1 MTERALRLV
10 GAVGIGLLLAI
21 GFTPLP
27 NVVSYWMAPS
37 RALGPAEAIVVLGR
51 GGVTDRG
58 ELNGAS
64 LLGLMEGVDLYRRGL
79 APLLL
84 VSGSPSGAHGT
95 EVERRADVSR
105 ECGIPRQAVLTLT
118 SARTTHDEALG
129 ARAILGPLGVR
140 RVILVTDGQAMAR
153 AMALFERAGFDVIPS
168 YGTPVLEWG
177 GTPEARLGVMKRV
190 AIEAVARLYYR
201 LAGYL

>member
-1 MTERALRLV
+1 MVVRALQV
-10 GAVGIGLLLAI
+10 IGAVGIGLVLAV

-51 GGVTDRG
+51 GGVSDRG

-64 LLGLMEGVDLYRRGL
+64 LFGLMEGVELYRRGL

-84 VSGSPSGAHGT
+84 VSGSPAGARGS
-95 EVERRADVSR
+95 EAERRADVSR
-105 ECGIPRQAVLTLT
+105 ECGIPDQALLVMS

-129 ARAILGPLGVR
+129 ARAILGPRGVR
-140 RVILVTDGQAMAR
+140 RVILVTDGQAMGR

-168 YGTPVLEWG
+168 YGAPVLEWG
-177 GTPEARLGVMKRV
+177 GSPEARLGVMKRV
-190 AIEAVARLYYR
+190 VIEAAARFYYR

>member
-1 MTERALRLV
+1 MAVRALRLI
-10 GAVGIGLLLAI
+10 GAVGIGLLLAV

-37 RALGPAEAIVVLGR
+37 RALAPAGAIVVLGR
-51 GGVTDRG
+51 GGVNDRG

-64 LLGLMEGVDLYRRGL
+64 LFGLMEGVDLYRRGL
-79 APLLL
+79 APLLV
-84 VSGSPSGAHGT
+84 VSGSPFGVNGT
-95 EVERRADVSR
+95 EAERRADLSR
-105 ECGIPRQAVLTLT
+105 ECGIPGQAVLTMT

-129 ARAILGPLGVR
+129 ARAILGPRGVR
-140 RVILVTDGQAMAR
+140 RVILVTDGPAMGR

-168 YGTPVLEWG
+168 YGAPVLQWG
-177 GTPEARLGVMKRV
+177 GPPEARLGVMKRV
-190 AIEAVARLYYR
+190 ISEAVARLYYR

>member
-1 MTERALRLV
+1 MTVRALRV
-10 GAVGIGLLLAI
+10 IGAAGIGLLLAV

-37 RALGPAEAIVVLGR
+37 RALAPAGAIVVLGR
-51 GGVTDRG
+51 GGVSDRG

-64 LLGLMEGVDLYRRGL
+64 LFWLMEGVDLYRRGL
-79 APLLL
+79 APLLV
-84 VSGSPSGAHGT
+84 VSGSPFGAHGT
-95 EVERRADVSR
+95 EAERRADVSR
-105 ECGIPRQAVLTLT
+105 ECGIPGSAVLTLT

-129 ARAILGPLGVR
+129 ARAILDPRGVR
-140 RVILVTDGQAMAR
+140 RVILVTDGQAMGR

-168 YGTPVLEWG
+168 YGAPVLQWG

-190 AIEAVARLYYR
+190 VTEAVARLYYR

>member
-1 MTERALRLV
+1 MAGRALRV
-10 GAVGIGLLLAI
+10 IGAVGIGLLLAV

-37 RALGPAEAIVVLGR
+37 RALAPAGAIVVLGR
-51 GGVTDRG
+51 GGVNDRG

-64 LLGLMEGVDLYRRGL
+64 LFGLMEGVDLYRRGL
-79 APLLL
+79 APLLV
-84 VSGSPSGAHGT
+84 VSGSPFGVNGT
-95 EVERRADVSR
+95 EAERRADLSR
-105 ECGIPRQAVLTLT
+105 ECGIPGQAVLTMT

-129 ARAILGPLGVR
+129 ARAILGPRGVR
-140 RVILVTDGQAMAR
+140 RVILVTDGPAMGR

-168 YGTPVLEWG
+168 YGAPVLQWG
-177 GTPEARLGVMKRV
+177 GPPEARLGVLKRV
-190 AIEAVARLYYR
+190 ISEAVARLYYR